1 MDITLFEHNRIAY
14 QKVLRMLE
22 ETGKAAIIHPTG
34 TGKSFIGFKLCQ
46 DFQDKTVCW
55 LSPSEYIFRTQ
66 VENLAAGS
74 QVSADNMKEPY
85 CSTGNGVRGLDNVR
99 FYTYAKLI
107 SMTESELQKIKPDY
121 IVLDEFHRCGAKVWG
136 QGVRRVLDMYP
147 GARVLGLSA
156 TAIRYLDNQR
166 DMSDELFDGNVASE
180 MTLGEAIVLG
190 ILNPPKYVLS
200 VYAYQKN
207 LEKYQK
213 RVQTAKNKAVRDEGE
228 KQLEMLRRALEKA
241 DGLDKMFHKHM
252 KNQTGKYIV
261 FCANYEHMTE
271 MVEKAP
277 GWFGQLDSDPH
288 IYTAYSDDPMTNQA
302 FADFKADVSEHLKLL
317 YCIDML
323 NEGVHVEDIDGV
335 ILLRPTVSPIIYK
348 QQIGRALSA
357 SKKQDAVIF
366 DIVLNIENLYS
377 IGTIE
382 EEMQIAA
389 SYYHF
394 LNREE
399 EIVHEHFE
407 VIGEVQDCIALF
419 EKLEDTLTA
428 NWDLMYQYAKKY
440 YQKHK
445 NLQVPVRYQTEEGYG
460 LGRWLLTQRKVRAGE
475 KYGVLGADR
484 IRKLDQIGMVWGSYR
499 DLSWERYFAEARNYY
514 EEHGDLNT
522 NVNDVTESGI
532 RLGAWICQLR
542 TYRKSGIQKAYLTEK
557 RIRALNG
564 IGMIWDVPDYLWEEN
579 FAECLQYYRTHGN
592 LDVPNAYC
600 SPKGLKIGGWI
611 RRQRLLRKGK
621 TTGAKLTQEQ
631 IARLDGI
638 GMVWKTKPEQLWE
651 KGYAEAAAYYE
662 AYRNL
667 NVPVS
672 YVSPSG
678 YKLGSWIAD
687 RREKGK
693 EKHSKEQQQRLDK
706 LGMIWVKPDPWEVR
720 YRLAQEYYEAHGN
733 LNIPSKYRAEG
744 VWLAKW
750 VNEQKQIYAG
760 KRKGK
765 TLREDQVLR
774 LTEIGIDWE
783 LRKSQYAGGVLE
795 GLGRVKEYK
804 EAV

>member
-74 QVSADNMKEPY
+74 QVSADNVKEPY
-85 CSTGNGVRGLDNVR
+85 CSTGNGVKGLDNVR

-277 GWFGQLDSDPH
+277 EWFGQMDSDPH

-302 FADFKADVSEHLKLL
+302 FADFKADASEHLKLL

-335 ILLRPTVSPIIYK
+335 ILPAFFMP
-348 QQIGRALSA
+348 
-357 SKKQDAVIF
+357 
-366 DIVLNIENLYS
+366 
-377 IGTIE
+377 
-382 EEMQIAA
+382 
-389 SYYHF
+389 
-394 LNREE
+394 
-399 EIVHEHFE
+399 
-407 VIGEVQDCIALF
+407 
-419 EKLEDTLTA
+419 
-428 NWDLMYQYAKKY
+428 
-440 YQKHK
+440 
-445 NLQVPVRYQTEEGYG
+445 
-460 LGRWLLTQRKVRAGE
+460 
-475 KYGVLGADR
+475 
-484 IRKLDQIGMVWGSYR
+484 
-499 DLSWERYFAEARNYY
+499 
-514 EEHGDLNT
+514 
-522 NVNDVTESGI
+522 
-532 RLGAWICQLR
+532 
-542 TYRKSGIQKAYLTEK
+542 
-557 RIRALNG
+557 
-564 IGMIWDVPDYLWEEN
+564 
-579 FAECLQYYRTHGN
+579 
-592 LDVPNAYC
+592 
-600 SPKGLKIGGWI
+600 
-611 RRQRLLRKGK
+611 
-621 TTGAKLTQEQ
+621 
-631 IARLDGI
+631 
-638 GMVWKTKPEQLWE
+638 
-651 KGYAEAAAYYE
+651 
-662 AYRNL
+662 
-667 NVPVS
+667 
-672 YVSPSG
+672 
-678 YKLGSWIAD
+678 
-687 RREKGK
+687 
-693 EKHSKEQQQRLDK
+693 
-706 LGMIWVKPDPWEVR
+706 
-720 YRLAQEYYEAHGN
+720 
-733 LNIPSKYRAEG
+733 
-744 VWLAKW
+744 
-750 VNEQKQIYAG
+750 
-760 KRKGK
+760 
-765 TLREDQVLR
+765 
-774 LTEIGIDWE
+774 
-783 LRKSQYAGGVLE
+783 
-795 GLGRVKEYK
+795 
-804 EAV
+804 